1 MQTFLLLC
9 LNVILVFLTILVAV
23 MKTTQLIVV
32 EEKAVMIMKKTKIA
46 VLMMRILVMTKMNH
60 GIKDL
65 VNRRSYKGYH

>member
-9 LNVILVFLTILVAV
+9 LNVILVFLTVLVAV
-23 MKTTQLIVV
+23 IKTTQLIVV

-60 GIKDL
+60 DIKDL